1 MLAEVLGGKDTTMQ
15 VKSYQDLIAWQKAIS
30 LVTEIYRLTAQFPG
44 QEIYGLTSQL
54 RRASVSIPS
63 NIAEGHGRAT
73 KGEYIQF
80 LGHARGSLCE
90 VQTQILIAQRLG
102 YIPQEQEHTV
112 IAMTDELGRILN
124 GLIAS
129 IEGRKLKPLA
139 SLAPNP

>member
-1 MLAEVLGGKDTTMQ
+1 MQ

-44 QEIYGLTSQL
+44 HEIYELTSQL
-54 RRASVSIPS
+54 RRASVSTPS

-73 KGEYIQF
+73 GGEFIQF

-90 VQTQILIAQRLG
+90 AQTQIFIAHGLG
-102 YIPQEQEHTV
+102 YIPQEREHTV
-112 IAMTDELGRILN
+112 IVMTDELGRILN

-139 SLAPNP
+139 SLAPSP

>member
-1 MLAEVLGGKDTTMQ
+1 MQ

-30 LVTEIYRLTAQFPG
+30 LVIEIYAITADFPG
-44 QEIYGLTSQL
+44 HEIYGLTSQL
-54 RRASVSIPS
+54 RRAGVSIPS

-90 VQTQILIAQRLG
+90 VQTQIFIAHKLG
-102 YIPQEQEHTV
+102 YVPQERKENI

-124 GLIAS
+124 GLMAS
-129 IEGRKLKPLA
+129 IQGKKLKPLA
-139 SLAPNP
+139 